1 MKTIQLI
8 IAALLT
14 AAAGAADF
22 PHTFSKVGDE
32 YRLTLQPN
40 SAVYFGF
47 QHSLDLGVPF
57 WTTEKMAFGT
67 PGPTFG
73 YTPDVGEAEGFF
85 RVEGISIYAPADS
98 DFDGMDDLWEL
109 EHAPYLDPLNSADAF
124 ALSPNP
130 LYPGLTNL
138 EEYRLRFGLGSAKPQ
153 YYSREFSLFNMGASR
168 TEAVSREF
176 SLFNF
181 GAQWSSVEA
190 LSREV
195 SLFNGEAPPIEGY
208 PQLYS
213 REVSLYNF
221 GAPPF
226 SVEALSREVTLFNGE
241 APPIEGYPQ
250 IYSREV
256 SLFNEGAA
264 FYSVE
269 VISREVSLFND
280 IPQ

>member
-1 MKTIQLI
+1 MKLQTFL
-8 IAALLT
+8 ALLAVGT
-14 AAAGAADF
+14 ATAADF
-22 PHTFSKVGDE
+22 PHTFTKAGNE
-32 YRLTLQPN
+32 YKFALQPN

-47 QHSLDLGVPF
+47 QHSLDLGSLL

-73 YTPDVGEAEGFF
+73 YTPGEGEMQGFF
-85 RVEGISIYAPADS
+85 RIEGISIFAPADS

-109 EHAPYLDPLNSADAF
+109 EHPLYLDPLNSADAA

-130 LYPGLTNL
+130 LYSGLTNL
-138 EEYRLRFGLGSAKPQ
+138 QEYRLRFGLGNQNPQ
-153 YYSREFSLFNMGASR
+153 YYSREISLFNMGAAR

-190 LSREV
+190 VSREV
-195 SLFNGEAPPIEGY
+195 TLFNGEAPPIEGY

-221 GAPPF
+221 GDNLFKA
-226 SVEALSREVTLFNGE
+226 EALSREVTLFNGE